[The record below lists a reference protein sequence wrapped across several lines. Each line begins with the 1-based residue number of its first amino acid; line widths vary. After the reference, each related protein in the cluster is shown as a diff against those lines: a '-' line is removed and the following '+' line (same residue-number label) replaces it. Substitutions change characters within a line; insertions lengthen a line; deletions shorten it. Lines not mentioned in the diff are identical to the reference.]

1 MSRRSRRAAPPVA
14 PPRRRRAQRGPCAV
28 SLAFLCGLTAAILAC
43 DSPPPAPPAGI
54 DAVASGG
61 PERAGAAADA
71 ETAPPDAAVADPP
84 GAAAE
89 LSYTPAEPPDAA
101 AELSYTPAEPPD
113 AGAAMSYAAAAAL
126 DGGSLDAAAAPDAAA
141 AALDGGSPDAV
152 AEALDGGAPD
162 AGLPGSSE
170 GCPDDM
176 VLVEGDYCP
185 VVDQICLKHHKEYE
199 KDQER
204 RATPYKEAEG
214 PTSVSERCL
223 EYRRPSECLSKKRAP
238 MRFCVDRYEW
248 PNRKGELPALLVS
261 WRQAVKAC
269 EGVGKRLCT
278 EDEFNFACEGEEML
292 PYTYGFVRDAT
303 KCNIDR
309 PFRQREVTLYHYER
323 CMRHPK
329 CKAELE
335 RLDQR
340 VPAGSMPACVSP
352 FGAYDLNGNIN
363 EWVVRPGRKSPERS
377 GLKGGWWGPMRG
389 RCRPT
394 VGFHKEEDYGY
405 EQGFRCC
412 KDAAAR

>member
-1 MSRRSRRAAPPVA
+1 MSRRPRRAAPPVA
-14 PPRRRRAQRGPCAV
+14 PPRRRRAPSGPCAA
-28 SLAFLCGLTAAILAC
+28 SLAFLCGLSAAILAC
-43 DSPPPAPPAGI
+43 DSPHPAPA
-54 DAVASGG
+54 DAAPTGG
-61 PERAGAAADA
+61 PERAGAAAEVEPASPGAVSEEPPSAGAELLYTAAEPLDA
-71 ETAPPDAAVADPP
+71 GAELACFAAGPDAAS
-84 GAAAE
+84 E
-89 LSYTPAEPPDAA
+89 PDAA
-101 AELSYTPAEPPD
+101 AA
-113 AGAAMSYAAAAAL
+113 
-126 DGGSLDAAAAPDAAA
+126 DAAAPSAVEPDAAAPSAVEPDAAA
-141 AALDGGSPDAV
+141 AADGGSPDGG
-152 AEALDGGAPD
+152 LPDG
-162 AGLPGSSE
+162 GLPGSSE

-185 VVDQICLKHHKEYE
+185 VVEQICLKHHKEYE
-199 KDQER
+199 KDRER
-204 RATPYKEAEG
+204 RGASSYSEAEG

-248 PNRKGELPALLVS
+248 PNRKGELPAVLVS

-269 EGVGKRLCT
+269 EGAGKRLCT

-292 PYTYGFVRDAT
+292 PYTYGYVRDAT

-340 VPAGSMPACVSP
+340 VPVGSMPACVSP

-363 EWVVRPGRKSPERS
+363 EWVVRPGHKSPERS

-412 KDAAAR
+412 KDAAPR

>member
-14 PPRRRRAQRGPCAV
+14 PPRRRRAPRGPCAV

-43 DSPPPAPPAGI
+43 DSPPPAGTG
-54 DAVASGG
+54 AVASGG

-71 ETAPPDAAVADPP
+71 EPAPPDAAAAKPSD
-84 GAAAE
+84 AAAE
-89 LSYTPAEPPDAA
+89 LSYTPAEPPYAA

-126 DGGSLDAAAAPDAAA
+126 DGGAPDAAA
-141 AALDGGSPDAV
+141 AALDGGAPDA
-152 AEALDGGAPD
+152 AAAALDGGAPD

-292 PYTYGFVRDAT
+292 PYTYGFARDAT
-303 KCNIDR
+303 RCNIDR

-323 CMRHPK
+323 CMRHPG

>member
-1 MSRRSRRAAPPVA
+1 M
-14 PPRRRRAQRGPCAV
+14 
-28 SLAFLCGLTAAILAC
+28 FAC
-43 DSPPPAPPAGI
+43 DSPPPAAT

-71 ETAPPDAAVADPP
+71 EPAPPDAAAAQLSD
-84 GAAAE
+84 AAAE
-89 LSYTPAEPPDAA
+89 LSFTPAEPPDAA
-101 AELSYTPAEPPD
+101 AELVYTPAEPPD
-113 AGAAMSYAAAAAL
+113 AGAAMSYV
-126 DGGSLDAAAAPDAAA
+126 AAAPDAAA
-141 AALDGGSPDAV
+141 AALDGGSPDAG

-185 VVDQICLKHHKEYE
+185 VVDQICLKHHKEFE

-204 RATPYKEAEG
+204 RATPSNEAEG
-214 PTSVSERCL
+214 PTTVSERCL

-292 PYTYGFVRDAT
+292 PYTYGFARDAT

-309 PFRQREVTLYHYER
+309 PFRQREVTLFHYER

>member
-1 MSRRSRRAAPPVA
+1 MSRRPRRAAPPAV
-14 PPRRRRAQRGPCAV
+14 PVRRRRAPRRRCAA
-28 SLAFLCGLTAAILAC
+28 SLAFLCGLAAASLAC
-43 DSPPPAPPAGI
+43 DRPGPAAADAAAPAGPT
-54 DAVASGG
+54 G
-61 PERAGAAADA
+61 AGAAADA
-71 ETAPPDAAVADPP
+71 EPAPP
-84 GAAAE
+84 G
-89 LSYTPAEPPDAA
+89 DAA
-101 AELSYTPAEPPD
+101 AEPDGATSEPGGATSEPSQD
-113 AGAAMSYAAAAAL
+113 AGWS
-126 DGGSLDAAAAPDAAA
+126 DGGWSDGGWS
-141 AALDGGSPDAV
+141 DGGSPD
-152 AEALDGGAPD
+152 GGAPD
-162 AGLPGSSE
+162 GGLPGSSE

-185 VVDQICLKHHKEYE
+185 LVDQVCLKHHKEFV
-199 KDQER
+199 KDQAR
-204 RATPYKEAEG
+204 RATPYGEVEG
-214 PTSVSERCL
+214 TTSVSERCL
-223 EYRRPSECLSKKRAP
+223 EYKQPTECLSKKRTP
-238 MRFCVDRYEW
+238 MRYCVDRYEW

-261 WRQAVKAC
+261 WREAVKLC

-292 PYTYGFVRDAT
+292 PYTYGYERDPA

-309 PFRQREVTLYHYER
+309 PFRQRELTLYRYER
-323 CMRHPK
+323 CMKHPK

-363 EWVVRPGRKSPERS
+363 EWVVRPGRKSPDRS

-412 KDAAAR
+412 KDAAPR

>member
-1 MSRRSRRAAPPVA
+1 MSRRHRRAAPPVA
-14 PPRRRRAQRGPCAV
+14 PPRRRRAPRGPCAV
-28 SLAFLCGLTAAILAC
+28 SLAFLCGLAAAMLAC
-43 DSPPPAPPAGI
+43 DSPPPAATG
-54 DAVASGG
+54 AVASGG

-71 ETAPPDAAVADPP
+71 EPAPPDAAAAQLSD
-84 GAAAE
+84 AAAE
-89 LSYTPAEPPDAA
+89 LAYTPAEPPDSAV
-101 AELSYTPAEPPD
+101 ELAYTPAAPPD
-113 AGAAMSYAAAAAL
+113 AGAAMSYVAAAPDAAAAAL
-126 DGGSLDAAAAPDAAA
+126 DGGAPDAAA
-141 AALDGGSPDAV
+141 AALDGGSPDA
-152 AEALDGGAPD
+152 AAAALDGGAPD

-204 RATPYKEAEG
+204 RATPSNEAEG
-214 PTSVSERCL
+214 PTTVSERCL

-292 PYTYGFVRDAT
+292 PYTYGFARDAT

>member
-1 MSRRSRRAAPPVA
+1 MRRPSAGCLALLWGLAAA
-14 PPRRRRAQRGPCAV
+14 
-28 SLAFLCGLTAAILAC
+28 LLAC
-43 DSPPPAPPAGI
+43 DRREPAPTDAAVPA
-54 DAVASGG
+54 S
-61 PERAGAAADA
+61 AGAAADA
-71 ETAPPDAAVADPP
+71 EPAPPD

-89 LSYTPAEPPDAA
+89 LPDAA
-101 AELSYTPAEPPD
+101 TELPD
-113 AGAAMSYAAAAAL
+113 AATEL
-126 DGGSLDAAAAPDAAA
+126 PDAAAAPDGATAEPPP
-141 AALDGGSPDAV
+141 DGGSS
-152 AEALDGGAPD
+152 D

-176 VLVEGDYCP
+176 VLVDGDYCP
-185 VVDQICLKHHKEYE
+185 LVQQICLEHHKEFL
-199 KDQER
+199 KDQAR
-204 RATPYKEAEG
+204 RTNPYGETEG
-214 PTSVSERCL
+214 STSVSERCL
-223 EYRRPSECLSKKRAP
+223 EYKQPTACLSKKRTP
-238 MRFCVDRYEW
+238 MRYCVDRYEW
-248 PNRKGELPALLVS
+248 PNEKGELPALLVS
-261 WRQAVKAC
+261 WREAAKAC
-269 EGVGKRLCT
+269 EGAGKRLCT

-292 PYTYGFVRDAT
+292 PYTYGFARDAT

-309 PFRQREVTLYHYER
+309 PFRQRQLTLYRYER
-323 CMRHPK
+323 CMRHPE

-363 EWVVRPGRKSPERS
+363 EWVVRPGRKSPDRS

-412 KDAAAR
+412 KDAAPR

>member
-1 MSRRSRRAAPPVA
+1 MRR
-14 PPRRRRAQRGPCAV
+14 PCAGC
-28 SLAFLCGLTAAILAC
+28 LALLCGLAAALLAC
-43 DSPPPAPPAGI
+43 DRRAPTATDAASAASAGATADAEPAPPDGATALS
-54 DAVASGG
+54 D
-61 PERAGAAADA
+61 GAAALSDG
-71 ETAPPDAAVADPP
+71 AAALSD
-84 GAAAE
+84 GAAE
-89 LSYTPAEPPDAA
+89 LSD
-101 AELSYTPAEPPD
+101 
-113 AGAAMSYAAAAAL
+113 GAAAL
-126 DGGSLDAAAAPDAAA
+126 SDAAAAPDGATAA
-141 AALDGGSPDAV
+141 PP
-152 AEALDGGAPD
+152 DGGASD

-176 VLVEGDYCP
+176 VLVDGDYCP
-185 VVDQICLKHHKEYE
+185 VVEQVCLEHHKEFV
-199 KDQER
+199 KDQAR
-204 RATPYKEAEG
+204 RTNPYGEAEG
-214 PTSVSERCL
+214 STSVSERCL
-223 EYRRPSECLSKKRAP
+223 EYRQPTACLSKKRAP
-238 MRFCVDRYEW
+238 MRYCIDRYEW

-261 WRQAVKAC
+261 WREAVKAC
-269 EGVGKRLCT
+269 EGAGKRLCT

-292 PYTYGFVRDAT
+292 PYTYGHARDAT

-309 PFRQREVTLYHYER
+309 PFRQRELTLYRYER

-412 KDAAAR
+412 KDAAPR

>member
-1 MSRRSRRAAPPVA
+1 MSRRRRRIAPPA
-14 PPRRRRAQRGPCAV
+14 APRRRRRALCRRCAGGLV
-28 SLAFLCGLTAAILAC
+28 LLCGLAAAILGC
-43 DSPPPAPPAGI
+43 DRREPAATDAAAPA
-54 DAVASGG
+54 APAS
-61 PERAGAAADA
+61 AGAAADA
-71 ETAPPDAAVADPP
+71 EPAPPD
-84 GAAAE
+84 GAA
-89 LSYTPAEPPDAA
+89 AEPPDAA
-101 AELSYTPAEPPD
+101 GLPD
-113 AGAAMSYAAAAAL
+113 AAAAL
-126 DGGSLDAAAAPDAAA
+126 DGAAASPSA
-141 AALDGGSPDAV
+141 DGGV
-152 AEALDGGAPD
+152 LD
-162 AGLPGSSE
+162 AGLPGSSA

-176 VLVEGDYCP
+176 VLVDGDYCP
-185 VVDQICLKHHKEYE
+185 LVEQICLKHHKEYE
-199 KDQER
+199 KDQAR
-204 RATPYKEAEG
+204 RESPYGGVEG
-214 PTSVSERCL
+214 STSVSERCL
-223 EYRRPSECLSKKRAP
+223 EYKQPTACLSKKRAP
-238 MRFCVDRYEW
+238 MRYCVDRYEW

-261 WRQAVKAC
+261 WREAVKAC

-309 PFRQREVTLYHYER
+309 PFRQRELTLYRYER

-352 FGAYDLNGNIN
+352 FGVYDLNGNIN
-363 EWVVRPGRKSPERS
+363 EWVVRPGRKSPDRS

-412 KDAAAR
+412 KDAAPR